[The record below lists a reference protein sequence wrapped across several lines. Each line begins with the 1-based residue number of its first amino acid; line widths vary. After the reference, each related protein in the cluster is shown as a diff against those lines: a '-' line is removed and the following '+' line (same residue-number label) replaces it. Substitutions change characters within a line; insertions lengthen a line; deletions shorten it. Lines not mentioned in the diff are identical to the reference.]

1 VLVRDLDRLLKRT
14 TTKRT
19 FLLIDMFSLLP
30 TDLLYFLLLHK
41 YDMWPLI
48 RGNRLLKFNRVL
60 EFRSKTE
67 TSTNYPYFF
76 RILGIYTFIVLIVHW
91 NACIFFLLKKYFR
104 AFLDPDETREMI
116 QQFNGSSPATPIN
129 FYDVNNTM
137 DYFDNAFVYRS
148 NETFLSQYTKCFY
161 RSTLQLTTISNID
174 PPRTTF
180 ERNYMIMSYLLG
192 VLVFALIVGSV
203 AEIIDDLNSKRR
215 DFQNKVDGVKRYMQL
230 ANVDGELQER
240 VIRWFNHSWSNNS
253 GMDEQVIFSE
263 FLPENLQAEI
273 AINIHLETLKR
284 VHIFQ
289 VSFFYFFSPI
299 QTIILNHYLE
309 Y

>member
-1 VLVRDLDRLLKRT
+1 LNSSFVHFEGFLEHGVLVRDTDRLLKRQT
-14 TTKRT
+14 NKRS
-19 FLLIDMFSLLP
+19 FYLIDMLSLLP
-30 TDLLYFLLLHK
+30 TDLLYFVFRE
-41 YDMWPLI
+41 YDLWPLI
-48 RGNRLLKFNRVL
+48 RSNRLLKINRVL

-76 RILGIYTFIVLIVHW
+76 RILSIYTFIVLIIHW
-91 NACIFFLLKKYFR
+91 NACVFFMLKKYFN
-104 AFLDPDETREMI
+104 AFLDPAETRDMMT
-116 QQFNGSSPATPIN
+116 QLNASQLLYDHDNQTFVFRSSQG
-129 FYDVNNTM
+129 
-137 DYFDNAFVYRS
+137 
-148 NETFLSQYTKCFY
+148 FLSQYTKCFY

-180 ERNYMIMSYLLG
+180 ERNYMIVSYLMG

-215 DFQNKVDGVKRYMQL
+215 DFQNKVDGVKSYMEM
-230 ANVDGELQER
+230 ANVDAQLQER
-240 VIRWFNHSWSNNS
+240 VIKWFNHSWSNNS

-289 VSFFYFFSPI
+289 V
-299 QTIILNHYLE
+299 
-309 Y
+309 